1 MKILMVPSWYPPK
14 GGRVFS
20 NQAEA
25 LVSIGHQVDVLILE
39 ERGVTDKQNS
49 KINNQTSIKVNEI
62 RKSFYR
68 IPKLND
74 FNISRF
80 IKSYTSFFIKYLKTN
95 KPDVILVQSVIWA
108 GVAIAKVALEK
119 KIPFVIFEHRSIFL
133 KNNFPFNNDL
143 KLKIQFSLN
152 SANKVLA
159 VSNGLKNA
167 LKQFTSNAIKVVP
180 NMINVDDFKPSTSV
194 CKNEQF
200 TIISVGNLID
210 IKGFDVLIRSFCLLK
225 NDNIRLNI
233 VGIGKEFNR
242 LKQLCND
249 LGINQNVSFLF
260 YLSKE
265 ALINEYN
272 KAHIYVSS
280 SNFETFGM
288 TTVESMACGLPV
300 VATKTAGSLDLI
312 NKNNGLLVEINSAQ
326 NLSNSFKQMI
336 ENYANFEPENIRQE
350 VVDKYSNGIVVA
362 MIEKELKICLNKNQ

>member
-210 IKGFDVLIRSFCLLK
+210 IKGFDVLIRSFYLLK
-225 NDNIRLNI
+225 NDKIKLNI